1 MSNLLLS
8 TLAMMGMTFIIG
20 FFVAGVIKIIAN
32 WADFLDFYQLHRE
45 ELLNIKKVHKL
56 QHHTILSENASLQR
70 GKAFQG
76 EYRKLSHRVNDTI
89 NNLKPRKRV
98 TA

>member
-8 TLAMMGMTFIIG
+8 ALAMMGLTFLIG

-32 WADFLDFYQLHRE
+32 WADFLDFYNLHRE
-45 ELLNIKKVHKL
+45 ELLNLKRKS
-56 QHHTILSENASLQR
+56 QHHTAMVEAPAVNENKHSRKHPKLAHRMNFPIHGLSS
-70 GKAFQG
+70 K
-76 EYRKLSHRVNDTI
+76 
-89 NNLKPRKRV
+89 KRI